1 MVRVRFAPSPTGT
14 LHIGGARTALFNY
27 LFAKHH
33 HGRFILRVEDTDR
46 ARLVEGSEQ
55 GMLQGLKS
63 LGIVWDEGPDVGGDY
78 GPYHQSERAA
88 RHKEA
93 LQQLLDTDQAY
104 RCYCTADELASERNR
119 QEALKEPPR
128 YSGRCRLRPADDPIH
143 RSGLPFVVR
152 MKVPA
157 QGVTVVDDLIRGPVT
172 FENRILGDF
181 VLAKS
186 DGTPVYNFAVVV
198 DDHDMAITHVIRGEE
213 HLSNTPKQMLVY
225 QALHLPM
232 PAFAHVPMILAP
244 DRTKLSKR
252 HGATSVEEYRAQG
265 ILPEALTNYLL
276 LLGWS
281 PPEETEIMTLEQAAQ
296 WFDLD
301 RVQHTAAIYD
311 VKKLQWMNSQY
322 LRLLPLG
329 ALAEDLQPFLAAQH
343 IHVETGPDLE
353 VAIALVRERA
363 RTLVELA
370 EGLAFLYAR
379 PETFEAKGIEKH
391 FQGEAR
397 ERLRALADTLS
408 EIAQWNHDTVMEAYD
423 KEALRLQV
431 KRAELIHP
439 SRLAVTG
446 RTVGP
451 GLFELLEVL
460 GQKETVARLREAATA
475 LEEGRLMPTP

>member
-46 ARLVEGSEQ
+46 ARLVEGSEE
-55 GMLQGLKS
+55 GMLQGLRS
-63 LGIVWDEGPDVGGDY
+63 LGIVWDEGPDVGGDC

-104 RCYCTADELASERNR
+104 RCYCTADELASERKR

-157 QGVTVVDDLIRGPVT
+157 SGVTVVDDLIRGPVT

-225 QALHLPM
+225 QALNLAM

-252 HGATSVEEYRAQG
+252 HGATSVEEYREQG

-281 PPEETEIMTLEQAAQ
+281 PPEEIEIMTLEQAAQ

-322 LRLLPLG
+322 LRLLPLS
-329 ALAEDLQPFLAAQH
+329 ALAEDLQPFVQAQH
-343 IHVETGPDLE
+343 IHVETGPELE

-379 PETFEAKGIEKH
+379 PETFEAKGIAKH
-391 FQGEAR
+391 FQGEAP
-397 ERLRALADTLS
+397 ERLRALADTLAKL
-408 EIAQWNHDTVMEAYD
+408 AQWNHDTVMEAYD
-423 KEALRLQV
+423 QEALRLQV

-475 LEEGRLMPTP
+475 LEEGQLMPTP